1 MAQLS
6 TKIRLYCEA
15 NSKVADFGPNGNISL
30 HDDSEG
36 NGPYIKTWSVDGL
49 DKPSNSKIAE
59 YETAGN
65 TQETLNAVLSK
76 RASEYKEL
84 KEQFDLLYHDMTAGK
99 GDSTGEWYKHIKAVK
114 DANPKE

>member
-1 MAQLS
+1 MAELK
-6 TKIRLYCEA
+6 TKIKLYLED
-15 NSKVADFGPNGNISL
+15 NSKTWDEEKVIIQDNMIKGVS
-30 HDDSEG
+30 S
-36 NGPYIKTWSVDGL
+36 PYIKTWTYDIA
-49 DKPSNSKIAE
+49 KPDDSKIAE

-114 DANPKE
+114 DANPKG